1 MKRFLVFI
9 ALLFFVASV
18 VIPIFTHHS
27 FQDYVVTATTM
38 LSGLCALITLIV
50 AILLYDRYGIESK
63 AKETTLKAVEE
74 TMAELQKVDFT
85 LCYYADAN
93 DGSTPTNYIIPLS
106 FQSKKER
113 VTEYYTPEDLSSL
126 LYYKGSAIYVCSQLV
141 ENIRSKVFL
150 PKTIADAVQKLF
162 VFKYES
168 QNIPKETRPITTL
181 SGNSEKISS
190 LNDSLDGANTNIP
203 EEQYSVI
210 QFVDAYF
217 GVKEAIVDWYKE
229 NNIDMS
235 NLNLG

>member
-1 MKRFLVFI
+1 MKRFLICI
-9 ALLFFVASV
+9 AVLFFGVSI
-18 VIPIFTHHS
+18 VIPIFTHNG

-38 LSGLCALITLIV
+38 LSGLCTLVTLIV

-74 TMAELQKVDFT
+74 TIAELQKVDFT
-85 LCYYADAN
+85 LCYYADAKN
-93 DGSTPTNYIIPLS
+93 GETPTSYIIPLS

-113 VTEYYTPEDLSSL
+113 VTEYFTPEDLSSKI
-126 LYYKGSAIYVCSQLV
+126 YYKGSAMYVCSQLV

-150 PKTIADAVQKLF
+150 PKTISDAAQKLF

-168 QNIPKETRPITTL
+168 QNVPKDTRPITTL
-181 SGNSEKISS
+181 SGNSEKISC
-190 LNDSLDGANTNIP
+190 LNDSLDGTNTYIP

-210 QFVDAYF
+210 QFVDTYF

-229 NNIDMS
+229 NSIDMS
-235 NLNLG
+235 ALNLG